1 MFSAFHNQ
9 SPLLTMESRLR
20 QPLCLCHLTNF
31 FFYFLFACLYT
42 YTKLLLIHKEYFGP
56 FSSRH
61 FLIRAIVNLN
71 LTFAV
76 DVTLSVLQWSR
87 MPETELNGKILNF
100 LKAAQWALTTEQI
113 PEIPGGIK
121 MEHEFSGARI
131 HLKRPVS
138 PICSKPFLVSVS
150 GIRSRLS

>member
-9 SPLLTMESRLR
+9 SPLLTMKSRLR
-20 QPLCLCHLTNF
+20 QPLCFCHLTNF

-76 DVTLSVLQWSR
+76 DVNLWVLQWSR
-87 MPETELNGKILNF
+87 MPETELNGRILNF
-100 LKAAQWALTTEQI
+100 LKAAQWALTTEHI
-113 PEIPGGIK
+113 TE

>member
-31 FFYFLFACLYT
+31 FFYFFLLFFIPTQNCCF
-42 YTKLLLIHKEYFGP
+42 IHKEYFGP
-56 FSSRH
+56 FSSPD

-87 MPETELNGKILNF
+87 MPETELNVKILNF
-100 LKAAQWALTTEQI
+100 LKATQWALTTNQI
-113 PEIPGGIK
+113 PEIPVGIQ
-121 MEHEFSGARI
+121 MEHDFSGARI

-150 GIRSRLS
+150 SIRGRLS

>member
-31 FFYFLFACLYT
+31 FFYFFLLFFIPTQNCCF
-42 YTKLLLIHKEYFGP
+42 IHKEYFGP
-56 FSSRH
+56 FSSPD

-76 DVTLSVLQWSR
+76 DVTLWVLQWSR
-87 MPETELNGKILNF
+87 MPETELNVKILNF
-100 LKAAQWALTTEQI
+100 LKATQWALTTNQI
-113 PEIPGGIK
+113 PEIPVGIQ
-121 MEHEFSGARI
+121 MEHDFSGARI

-150 GIRSRLS
+150 SIRGRLS